1 VTDDMTDEVTNLL
14 MNGTLE
20 RIWRTPN
27 RGAEAAGALRRALE
41 EDEEVAG
48 A

>member
-1 VTDDMTDEVTNLL
+1 MTDGMTDGVTNVLKI
-14 MNGTLE
+14 GTLE
-20 RIWRTPN
+20 RIWREPN

>member
-1 VTDDMTDEVTNLL
+1 MTAGVTNLL
-14 MNGTLE
+14 KNGTLE
-20 RIWRTPN
+20 RIWRAPN
-27 RGAEAAGALRRALE
+27 REAEAAGALRRALE

>member
-1 VTDDMTDEVTNLL
+1 MTDDTTDGVTSLL
-14 MNGTLE
+14 KNGKPE